1 MTRFGLCLV
10 AFACAAMVWAA
21 DLPITDVVLFSSGV
35 GYIQRA
41 GTVTG
46 DATVQLS
53 FKQDQINDLLKS
65 MVLLDLNGGKIGAV
79 TYGAKDPISKTLGS
93 FAINL
98 SDNPSLGEILNRLRG
113 ADVEVTATTTVT
125 GTIIGVE
132 KKRVPAGKDIEPIEV
147 EVLNL
152 VTDKGIR
159 AVRLDE
165 ISNIRVLDERLNA
178 ELQQALKVL
187 ASGLDNQRKPV
198 GLVFS
203 GKGDRKVVVG
213 YLTETPVWKTSY
225 RLVVGEKED
234 GLLQGWAVVENTSD
248 SDWTNVNLSLVSG
261 RPISFI
267 QDLYTPL
274 YVRRPVVRP
283 QLYESITPVEYEAGL
298 ELADDGKVMGEAA
311 PSMAP
316 PGARGPAG
324 PQGPAGPAGGTFGR
338 AGMSLD
344 MMRQS
349 TVSAAAATDLGQA
362 FEYAIKEPVNLP
374 RQQSALLPIVNG
386 PVQTWPISIYNP
398 SVHAKFPLYG
408 LRVKNTTGVHLMG
421 GPITIYRDDIYAGDA
436 TFEDLQPNEQRLVSY
451 AIDLGVQGE
460 RKENAGIQEIVSIK
474 LANGTLN
481 VTRKHR
487 RVVDYTFAVK
497 DGKERKILVE
507 HQFIN
512 GWDLIA
518 PKTPDE
524 RTATLYRFTVPA
536 TAKDGGKLSVTE
548 ERTDVQGIRVVDAD
562 TSTLVF
568 YLQSGKISPAV
579 RDALQRV
586 IDTQKRINDLRAQR
600 TQKQQR
606 IAAIR
611 TGQNDIRQNM
621 DRLDR
626 ASDLYK
632 RYVTMLDGQETEIL
646 QLQKEIEELQ
656 KQEDAQ
662 RKELNDYV
670 AGLNLE

>member
-1 MTRFGLCLV
+1 MTRLGICLV
-10 AFACAAMVWAA
+10 ALACAAMVWAA

-113 ADVEVTATTTVT
+113 ADVEVTATTTVS

-147 EVLNL
+147 EVLYL
-152 VTDKGIR
+152 ITDKGIR
-159 AVRLDE
+159 AIRLDE
-165 ISNIRVLDERLNA
+165 ISNIRVLDERLNS

-203 GKGDRKVVVG
+203 GKGERKVVVG

-234 GLLQGWAVVENTSD
+234 SLLQGWAVVENTSD
-248 SDWTNVNLSLVSG
+248 SDWTKVNLSLVSG

-274 YVRRPVVRP
+274 YVHRPVVQP
-283 QLYESITPVEYEAGL
+283 QLYASIAPVEYDANL
-298 ELADDGKVMGEAA
+298 EMMDESKVAQPMSA
-311 PSMAP
+311 PAL
-316 PGARGPAG
+316 RGPAG
-324 PQGPAGPAGGTFGR
+324 PQGPADGFAYNGRR
-338 AGMSLD
+338 AGASLD
-344 MMRQS
+344 MLQAS

-362 FEYAIKEPVNLP
+362 FEYAIKEPVTLP

-398 SVHAKFPLYG
+398 NVHAKFPLYG
-408 LRVKNTTGVHLMG
+408 LRVKNTTGLHLMG
-421 GPITIYRDDIYAGDA
+421 GPITIYRDDVYAGDA
-436 TFEDLQPNEQRLVSY
+436 TFEDLQPGEQRLVSY
-451 AIDLGVQGE
+451 AIDLGVQSE
-460 RKENAGIQEIVSIK
+460 RKENAGIQEIVAVK
-474 LANGTLN
+474 LVKGSLN
-481 VTRKHR
+481 VTRKYR

-497 DGKERKILVE
+497 DGKDRKILVE

-512 GWDLIA
+512 GWDLID

-548 ERTDVQGIRVVDAD
+548 ERTDLQAISVVDAD
-562 TSTLVF
+562 TGTLVT

-586 IDTQKRINDLRAQR
+586 IDMQKKINDLRAQR

-606 IAAIR
+606 IAQIR
-611 TGQNDIRQNM
+611 AGQNDIRQNM

-632 RYVTMLDGQETEIL
+632 RYVTMLDGQETEIA
-646 QLQKEIEELQ
+646 QLQKDIEDLQ

>member
-1 MTRFGLCLV
+1 MTRIGICLLIL
-10 AFACAAMVWAA
+10 ACAVLARAV
-21 DLPITDVVLFSSGV
+21 DLPITDVTLFSSGV

-53 FKQDQINDLLKS
+53 FKQEQINDLLKS

-93 FAINL
+93 FAIDL
-98 SDNPSLGEILNRLRG
+98 SDNPSLGELLNRLRG

-125 GTIIGVE
+125 GTILGVE
-132 KKRVPAGKDIEPIEV
+132 KKRVPAGKDIEPVEA

-152 VTDKGIR
+152 VTDTGIR
-159 AVRLDE
+159 AIRLDE
-165 ISNIRVLDERLNA
+165 ISNIRVLDERLNS

-203 GKGDRKVVVG
+203 GKGERKVVVG

-225 RLVVGEKED
+225 RLVVGEKD
-234 GLLQGWAVVENTSD
+234 DSLLQGWAVVENTSD

-274 YVRRPVVRP
+274 YVRRPVVQP
-283 QLYESITPVEYEAGL
+283 QLYASITPVEYEADL
-298 ELADDGKVMGEAA
+298 EVMDEAKMA
-311 PSMAP
+311 EAP
-316 PGARGPAG
+316 PSPSLSPGAM
-324 PQGPAGPAGGTFGR
+324 GPAGPAGAVGGIYNGR
-338 AGMSLD
+338 AAGVSLD
-344 MMRQS
+344 RMRQS

-362 FEYAIKEPVNLP
+362 FEYAIKEPVTLP

-386 PVQTWPISIYNP
+386 SVQTWPVSIYNS

-421 GPITIYRDDIYAGDA
+421 GPITIYQNDVYAGDA

-451 AIDLGVQGE
+451 AIDLGVQSE
-460 RKENAGIQEIVSIK
+460 RKENPGIQEIVAVT
-474 LANGTLN
+474 LAKGALN
-481 VTRKHR
+481 VTRKSR

-497 DGKERKILVE
+497 DGKDRKILVE

-512 GWDLIA
+512 GWDLID
-518 PKTPDE
+518 PKTFDE

-548 ERTDVQGIRVVDAD
+548 EHIDLQAIRVVDAD
-562 TSTLVF
+562 TNTLVF

-579 RDALQRV
+579 RDALQQV
-586 IDTQKRINDLRAQR
+586 IDTQKKINDLRAQR

-606 IAAIR
+606 ITAIR
-611 TGQNDIRQNM
+611 NGQNDIRQNM
-621 DRLDR
+621 DRLDH

-632 RYVTMLDGQETEIL
+632 RYVTMLDQQETEIL
-646 QLQKEIEELQ
+646 QLQKDIEGLQ
-656 KQEDAQ
+656 QQEDAQ

>member
-1 MTRFGLCLV
+1 MNRFGICLL
-10 AFACAAMVWAA
+10 ALACAAMIWAA
-21 DLPITDVVLFSSGV
+21 DLPITEVTLFSSGV
-35 GYIQRA
+35 GYIQRS

-79 TYGAKDPISKTLGS
+79 TYGAKDPISKTLAS

-98 SDNPSLGEILNRLRG
+98 SDNPTLGEILNRLRG
-113 ADVEVTATTTVT
+113 AEVEVTATTTVT

-132 KKRVPAGKDIEPIEV
+132 TKRVPAGKDVEPIEV

-159 AVRLDE
+159 AIRLDE
-165 ISNIRVLDERLNA
+165 ITSIRLLDERLNS

-203 GKGDRKVVVG
+203 GRGDRQVVVG

-283 QLYESITPVEYEAGL
+283 QLYESIAPVEYEANL
-298 ELADDGKVMGEAA
+298 EYMDEGKVMAEAA
-311 PSMAP
+311 PPMVGGMAGP
-316 PGARGPAG
+316 PGTTAPRPMN
-324 PQGPAGPAGGTFGR
+324 R
-338 AGMSLD
+338 AGVSLD
-344 MMRQS
+344 AMRAS

-362 FEYAIKEPVNLP
+362 FEYAIKEPVTLP

-386 PVQTWPISIYNP
+386 TVQAWPISIYNP
-398 SVHAKFPLYG
+398 NVHAKFPLYG

-421 GPITIYRDDIYAGDA
+421 GPITIYRDDVYAGDA

-451 AIDLGVQGE
+451 AIDLGVQSE

-474 LANGTLN
+474 LLKGSLN
-481 VTRKHR
+481 VTRKYR

-497 DGKERKILVE
+497 DGKDRRIMVE
-507 HQFIN
+507 HPFLN
-512 GWDLIA
+512 GWDLIE

-524 RTATLYRFTVPA
+524 RTAALYRFTINA
-536 TAKDGGKLSVTE
+536 TAKDGGKLAVTE
-548 ERTDVQGIRVVDAD
+548 ERTDLQAIRVVDAD
-562 TSTLVF
+562 TNTLVA

-586 IDTQKRINDLRAQR
+586 IGLQNKINDVRAQR
-600 TQKQQR
+600 AQKQQR
-606 IAAIR
+606 IAQIR
-611 TGQNDIRQNM
+611 AGQNDIRQNM

-626 ASDLYK
+626 TSDLYK

-646 QLQKEIEELQ
+646 ELQKDIEDLQ

>member
-1 MTRFGLCLV
+1 MTRIGICLL
-10 AFACAAMVWAA
+10 ALACAALAWAA
-21 DLPITDVVLFSSGV
+21 GLPITDVVLFSSGV

-53 FKQDQINDLLKS
+53 FKQEQINDLLKS

-93 FAINL
+93 FAVNL

-113 ADVEVTATTTVT
+113 ADVEVTATTTVS
-125 GTIIGVE
+125 GTILGVE

-159 AVRLDE
+159 AIRLDE
-165 ISNIRVLDERLNA
+165 ISNIRVLDDRLNS

-203 GKGDRKVVVG
+203 GKGERKVVVG

-225 RLVVGEKED
+225 RLVLGEKD
-234 GLLQGWAVVENTSD
+234 NLLQGWAVVENTSD
-248 SDWTNVNLSLVSG
+248 SDWTNVNLSLISG

-283 QLYESITPVEYEAGL
+283 QLFESITPVEYEADLDVTTDGVMA
-298 ELADDGKVMGEAA
+298 ERKGGAVTLAM
-311 PSMAP
+311 PSTAAP
-316 PGARGPAG
+316 PGTNA
-324 PQGPAGPAGGTFGR
+324 TFGR
-338 AGMSLD
+338 LASGISLN
-344 MMRQS
+344 RAAS
-349 TVSAAAATDLGQA
+349 TVSAATAQDLGQA
-362 FEYAIKEPVNLP
+362 FEYSIKEPVNLP

-386 PVQTWPISIYNP
+386 PVQVWKLSIYNP

-421 GPITIYRDDIYAGDA
+421 GPITIYDNDVYAGDA
-436 TFEDLQPNEQRLVSY
+436 TFEDLQPDEQRLVSY
-451 AIDLGVQGE
+451 AIDLGVQGN
-460 RKENAGIQEIVSIK
+460 RDENAGIQEITAIK
-474 LANGTLN
+474 LVKGMLN

-487 RVVDYTFAVK
+487 RVVNYTFAVK
-497 DGKERKILVE
+497 DGKDRKIMVE
-507 HQFIN
+507 HQFLN
-512 GWDLIA
+512 GWDLVE

-524 RTATLYRFTVPA
+524 RTDSLYRFTVPA
-536 TAKDGGKLSVTE
+536 TAKNGGKLAVTE
-548 ERTDVQGIRVVDAD
+548 ERTDIQGIRVVDAD
-562 TSTLVF
+562 TNTLVS
-568 YLQSGKISPAV
+568 YLQTGKISPRV

-586 IDTQKRINDLRAQR
+586 IDMQGKINDLRTQR

-611 TGQNDIRQNM
+611 NGQSDIRQNM

-626 ASDLYK
+626 TSDLYK
-632 RYVTMLDGQETEIL
+632 RYVTMLDQQETEIQ
-646 QLQKEIEELQ
+646 QLQKDIEDLQ